1 MTFEEREKNN
11 FDHPKSFDFDLLIH
25 DLNKLEKNGFSNIP
39 KYNFKK
45 HLRANGKEKIIK
57 KKIIIIEGIFSIFN
71 EIIRNKMT
79 LKVFIDVNDELRLKR
94 RIERDIKTRGRD
106 AESILN
112 QYHKTVRPMYLKYV
126 NPTKNYAD
134 LIINNNNSSFNL
146 LCENI
151 NKILKKN
158 E

>member
-1 MTFEEREKNN
+1 
-11 FDHPKSFDFDLLIH
+11 
-25 DLNKLEKNGFSNIP
+25 
-39 KYNFKK
+39 
-45 HLRANGKEKIIK
+45 
-57 KKIIIIEGIFSIFN
+57 
-71 EIIRNKMT
+71 MT

-106 AESILN
+106 TESILN

-126 NPTKNYAD
+126 NPTKHYAD
-134 LIINNNNSSFNL
+134 LIINNNDSSFNL
-146 LCENI
+146 LCDNI